1 MIVLEGKIAVVTG
14 GASGIGEMVVRTIA
28 KLGGS
33 VIVADI
39 DEDRATAVANDI
51 RNSGGKATA
60 IVADIMV
67 ESQIKEMI
75 EAAVETYGGIDILHN
90 NAGVPRTI
98 APDCEISQ
106 LPTEWWDR
114 TILAHLTSTMLG
126 CKYALPHM
134 IKRGGGSIVNT
145 SSMAGAAATVTM
157 PSYGVAK
164 AGVNQITREIAAS
177 YGRNNIRCN
186 AVAPGPV
193 ITPRM
198 KATLSREMFTMYAAE
213 TSLPRVSTP
222 QDLANLVV
230 FLCSDQ
236 GWMITGQVIEI
247 SGGLS
252 GKLPGWHGLM
262 QGLRGDEFDAA
273 VSTYEQVFGLV

>member
-1 MIVLEGKIAVVTG
+1 MILLEGKIAVVTG
-14 GASGIGEMVVRTIA
+14 GASGIGETVVRTIA
-28 KLGGS
+28 KLGGR

-39 DEDRATAVANDI
+39 DEERATEVAADI
-51 RNSGGKATA
+51 RNSGGEATA
-60 IVADIMV
+60 FVADIMV

-75 EAAVETYGGIDILHN
+75 EAAVATYGGIDILHN

-106 LPTEWWDR
+106 LPAEWWDR
-114 TILAHLTSTMLG
+114 TILAHLTSAMLG
-126 CKYALPHM
+126 CKYSIPHM
-134 IKRGGGSIVNT
+134 IARGGGAIVNT
-145 SSMAGAAATVTM
+145 SSMAGGLATVNM

-198 KATLSREMFTMYAAE
+198 KATLSPEMFKMYAAE

-222 QDLANLVV
+222 QDVANLVV

-236 GWMITGQVIEI
+236 GRMITGQVVEI

-252 GKLPGWHGLM
+252 GKLPGWHRLM

-273 VSTYEQVFGLV
+273 ACTYEQMFG